1 MKTVKKK
8 ARVRFEE
15 REGREGYKIEINL
28 GDGWEFE
35 SWFPL
40 VRKEGGE
47 NTDFIHWS
55 ILSKFGQMQSW
66 GYEIDLQI

>member
-28 GDGWEFE
+28 GD
-35 SWFPL
+35 
-40 VRKEGGE
+40 K
-47 NTDFIHWS
+47 
-55 ILSKFGQMQSW
+55 
-66 GYEIDLQI
+66 GYLITACKRGA